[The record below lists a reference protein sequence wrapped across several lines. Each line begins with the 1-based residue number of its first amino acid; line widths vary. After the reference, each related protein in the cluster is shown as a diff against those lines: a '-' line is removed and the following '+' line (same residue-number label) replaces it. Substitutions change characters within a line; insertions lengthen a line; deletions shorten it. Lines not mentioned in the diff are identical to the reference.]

1 MMMTD
6 KNLPHD
12 KTLPSRRRFLK
23 SSTVAAVAGS
33 AVAAVAGELAWARTA
48 HAAGSDVIKIGLI
61 GCGGRGSGAA
71 ANAMNAGKDIRLVA
85 MADIFDDR
93 LQGARKRLKQLYG
106 EQVAVSDEHCF
117 LGFDGYE
124 KLIKS
129 GVDVVLCAA
138 ASHFHPLHLSAAV
151 AAGKHVFCEK
161 PLATDAGL
169 AMEMTEAIEKSG
181 KVGMVNFTYRNSP
194 ALQKGRQIVMAGEVG
209 AVRHIEASHLQSWL
223 VGNAWGDW
231 KTESKWLWRLSRKHG
246 SNGALGDIGIHIV
259 DFASYGSGLDVAHVF
274 ARLKTF
280 DKAPPTNTIGEYD
293 LDANDSF
300 TMNVDFSNGAVGTI
314 QATRTAPG
322 QLDQLR
328 LRVYGDKGSIETIY
342 DTGKSTLRACLGA
355 DVNTATWRD
364 VPFEPVETNY
374 QRFVAAVRAGKTQE
388 PSFRRA
394 ANIQKVLDAAA
405 LSDRRHKDEVV
416 A

>member
-1 MMMTD
+1 MRLLILGTGGMA
-6 KNLPHD
+6 N
-12 KTLPSRRRFLK
+12 
-23 SSTVAAVAGS
+23 
-33 AVAAVAGELAWARTA
+33 A
-48 HAAGSDVIKIGLI
+48 HATNFSAIDG
-61 GCGGRGSGAA
+61 
-71 ANAMNAGKDIRLVA
+71 VA
-85 MADIFDDR
+85 IV
-93 LQGARKRLKQLYG
+93 G
-106 EQVAVSDEHCF
+106 
-117 LGFDGYE
+117 
-124 KLIKS
+124 
-129 GVDVVLCAA
+129 GVDVVPDRLAA
-138 ASHFHPLHLSAAV
+138 FSTKHKIARQFSSIEDALAWGEFDAVANVTPDRVHHPTTMKAV

-194 ALQKGRQIVMAGEVG
+194 ALQKGRRMVLAGEVG

-231 KTESKWLWRLSRKHG
+231 KSESKWLWRLSKKHG

-280 DKAPPTNTIGEYD
+280 DKAPPTNKIGEYD

-314 QATRTAPG
+314 QASRTAPG

-328 LRVYGDKGSIETIY
+328 LRVYGDKGSIETVY
-342 DTGKSTLRACLGA
+342 DTGKSTLRACLGP

-364 VPFEPVETNY
+364 VAFEPVETNY
-374 QRFVAAVRAGKTQE
+374 QRFVAAVRAGKTEE

-405 LSDRRHKDEVV
+405 RSDQRHQDE
-416 A
+416 AIA